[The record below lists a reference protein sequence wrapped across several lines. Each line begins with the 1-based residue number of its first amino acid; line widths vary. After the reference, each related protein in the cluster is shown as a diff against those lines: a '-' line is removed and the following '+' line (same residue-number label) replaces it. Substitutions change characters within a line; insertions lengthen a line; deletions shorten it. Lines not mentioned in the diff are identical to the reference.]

1 MKKIIS
7 LKKKSIKRKKT
18 FDLSYNHQNFINQL
32 YLNEDFPEKNTIL
45 KEPSAELSNDQ
56 FDSDTLPDYDT
67 LDKIIQLYIEED
79 FSSEK
84 IIKSGIDKEI
94 VYDVLEKIDRNEY
107 KRNQVAPGVKLTNRA
122 FGKDRRM
129 PITNTYKREKN

>member
-1 MKKIIS
+1 MCI
-7 LKKKSIKRKKT
+7 R
-18 FDLSYNHQNFINQL
+18 DR
-32 YLNEDFPEKNTIL
+32 
-45 KEPSAELSNDQ
+45 
-56 FDSDTLPDYDT
+56 
-67 LDKIIQLYIEED
+67 LYIEED

>member
-1 MKKIIS
+1 MP
-7 LKKKSIKRKKT
+7 RKYV
-18 FDLSYNHQNFINQL
+18 S
-32 YLNEDFPEKNTIL
+32 ESTIL

-56 FDSDTLPDYDT
+56 FDSDTLPDYDI
-67 LDKIIQLYIEED
+67 LDKIIKLYIEED

-84 IIKSGIDKEI
+84 IINSGIDKDI

-129 PITNTYKREKN
+129 PITNTYKRERN